1 MDLDSLHNR
10 FDTWAEAHPEQLFIA
25 KSVALML
32 LVFSGQK
39 LLSSFVFLWLFS
51 GGFIFYLLL
60 DAAFSN
66 RGLRRT
72 LKENFSIWWMPHA
85 DDADRR
91 KEIPWATFG
100 LLALNSLCYFLT
112 SDDMKAVSQDLIW
125 LPLEPTII
133 NVPFSLFTSL
143 FLHAGPGHLI
153 GNMFFLWV
161 FGSAIE
167 RRVPRLKFVQYYLL
181 AGVVGNLL
189 SAVLHGLFAGET
201 LHSLGASGAI
211 AGLMGLYLVRCYYR
225 QMVFPLPLLGVL
237 PINMKIRMNAFALIG
252 LYFALDLQGGIGQLL
267 GESESSTGHWAHIG
281 GLLTGI
287 IIAYRKG
294 MQHEA
299 VEERHLEL
307 GLGILSGKAVL
318 SAGSDAAGGFA
329 GAEKSLQIVLQ
340 KNPENHLAWL
350 QLARIKSYHYPTE
363 QGWQLYRRALT
374 LIVKQAP
381 EELPEVYRECYGVYR
396 RPHDIE
402 LEMRAAVLLYRHGD
416 LDMTSRSLEYLLDS
430 KQLTAE
436 QQEKAQF
443 QYAKVLEDMGLTEA
457 AFEQWQQFLQQF
469 PDSPFADTARVRLE
483 RLPRPQSFTDIVKQA
498 SEYEVHEYRY
508 GLVPE
513 RE

>member
-32 LVFSGQK
+32 LVFSGQR

-51 GGFIFYLLL
+51 GGFIAYLLL
-60 DAAFSN
+60 SSATN
-66 RGLRRT
+66 GRGLRKT
-72 LKENFSIWWMPHA
+72 LKENLSIWWMPHA

-100 LLALNSLCYFLT
+100 LLALNTLCYFLT
-112 SDDMKAVSQDLIW
+112 SDNMKAASQDLIW
-125 LPLEPTII
+125 LPMEPTII
-133 NVPFSLFTSL
+133 NVPFSLFTAL
-143 FLHAGPGHLI
+143 FLHAGPSHLI

-167 RRVPRLKFVQYYLL
+167 RRMPRLQFVKYYLL
-181 AGVVGNLL
+181 AGVAGNLL
-189 SAVLHGLFAGET
+189 SLVMYGLFAGET

-225 QMVFPLPLLGVL
+225 QMIFPIPLLGLL

-267 GESESSTGHWAHIG
+267 GISESSTGHWAHIG
-281 GLLTGI
+281 GLVTGI
-287 IIAYRKG
+287 IIAYCKG

-307 GLGILSGKAVL
+307 GLGILSGKTVI
-318 SAGSDAAGGFA
+318 SAGSDAAGGFG
-329 GAEKSLQIVLQ
+329 GAEKSLQTVLQ

-381 EELPEVYRECYGVYR
+381 EELPEVYRECYGIYQK
-396 RPHDIE
+396 PFETD
-402 LEMRAAVLLYRHGD
+402 LEIRSAGMLYRHGD
-416 LDMTSRSLEYLLDS
+416 LDMASRALEHLLNNGSLS
-430 KQLTAE
+430 PN
-436 QQEKAQF
+436 QQEKAQY
-443 QYAKVLEDMGLTEA
+443 QLAKILEEMGLAEA
-457 AFEQWQQFLQQF
+457 AYRQWDEFIKAF
-469 PDSPFADTARVRLE
+469 PASPFAENVQMRIARLAQQLKPVYTPPVAVDTE
-483 RLPRPQSFTDIVKQA
+483 S
-498 SEYEVHEYRY
+498 HEYHY
-508 GLVPE
+508 GLLPE
-513 RE
+513 AK

>member
-32 LVFSGQK
+32 LVFSGQR

-51 GGFIFYLLL
+51 GGFIFYMII
-60 DAAFSN
+60 DAAVSG

-72 LKENFSIWWMPHA
+72 MKEHLSIWWMPHA

-91 KEIPWATFG
+91 NEIPWATFG
-100 LLALNSLCYFLT
+100 LLALNTLCYFLT
-112 SDDMKAVSQDLIW
+112 SDNMKAASQDLIW
-125 LPLEPTII
+125 LPTDPTII

-143 FLHAGPGHLI
+143 FLHGSGSHLT

-167 RRVPRLKFVQYYLL
+167 RRVPRWKFIQYYLL
-181 AGVVGNLL
+181 AGVAGNLL
-189 SAVLHGLFAGET
+189 AFVLHGLATGEI

-211 AGLMGLYLVRCYYR
+211 SGLMGLYLVRCYYR
-225 QMVFPLPLLGVL
+225 QMVFPLPLLGIL

-267 GESESSTGHWAHIG
+267 GTSESSTGHWAHIG

-287 IIAYRKG
+287 VIAYRKG

-307 GLGILSGKAVL
+307 GMGILSGKTML
-318 SAGSDAAGGFA
+318 SAGMDAAGGFA
-329 GAEKSLQIVLQ
+329 GAEKSLLTVLQ
-340 KNPENHLAWL
+340 KSPENHLAWL
-350 QLARIKSYHYPTE
+350 QLARIKSHNYPTE
-363 QGWQLYRRALT
+363 QGWNHYRRALG
-374 LIVKQAP
+374 LIAKYAP
-381 EELPEVYRECYGVYR
+381 AELPEAYRECYGIYR
-396 RPHDIE
+396 RPHDLE
-402 LEMRAAVLLYRHGD
+402 LEMQAAVLLYRHGD
-416 LDMTSRSLEYLLDS
+416 LDMASRSLEHLLTS
-430 KQLTAE
+430 KRLTAE

-443 QYAKVLEDMGLTEA
+443 QYAKTLDEMGLQEA
-457 AFEQWQQFLQQF
+457 AYDQLQLFLQQF
-469 PDSPFADTARVRLE
+469 PASAFKDNARMRLE
-483 RLPRPQSFTDIVKQA
+483 RLPKPQTVADILKQA
-498 SEYEVHEYRY
+498 REYEAHEYRF

-513 RE
+513 SE